1 MATLL
6 DWRVLSPFGVS
17 VDLDLSLETSG
28 DAVELLRRLYDAHH
42 LLVFSSQKLSHE
54 DQTRVAAWFG
64 PVLSEDTA
72 AYVSTDPGVGGL
84 GSDELPFHSDLS
96 CSPHPLLG
104 LSLHAV
110 EVEDGSTSTIFVD
123 AMRAAAALPDELRDR
138 LGALHSLNLWPR
150 SLSARQR
157 AADAPEGWPGT
168 AHPLL
173 MPHPRTGDAIL
184 YLNASHTDRI
194 VELEPEQSEDLIQDL
209 FTRLYAAENRYEHR
223 WRSGDLVVW
232 DNLALQHARP
242 PIAPGA
248 TRTLQRVAMGTHSQI
263 ELMPDE
269 LWAAYRSDGA
279 SA

>member
-1 MATLL
+1 MATLF
-6 DWRVLSPFGVS
+6 DWRVLSPFGVH
-17 VDLDLSLETSG
+17 VDLDLSQEIS
-28 DAVELLRRLYDAHH
+28 DAAIGLLRGLYDEHH
-42 LLVFSSQKLSHE
+42 LLVFSDQKLSHE
-54 DQTRVAAWFG
+54 DQARVAAWFG
-64 PVLSEDTA
+64 PVLAEEAA
-72 AYVSTDPGVGGL
+72 AYVSTDPAVGGL

-123 AMRAAAALPDELRDR
+123 AMRAAAALPDELRER
-138 LGALHSLNLWPR
+138 LKDLHSLNLWPR

-168 AHPLL
+168 AHQLL
-173 MPHPRTGDAIL
+173 MPHPRTGGAIL

-194 VELEPEQSEDLIQDL
+194 VELEAEQSEHLIQAL
-209 FTRLYAAENRYEHR
+209 FARLYAAENRYEHR
-223 WRSGDLVVW
+223 WRKGDLLVW

-242 PIAPGA
+242 AVAPGA
-248 TRTLQRVAMGTHSQI
+248 TRTLQRVTIGTHSNI

-269 LWAAYRSDGA
+269 LWAAYRSDSV